1 VAQRPVLER
10 AKRAC
15 DASPDEQSGRAALGT
30 PPSFSLSFFGRH
42 SKEAEMTA
50 DGIATNHARAEPTS
64 GHGDGAT
71 TKQKDAHQRF
81 LVQCLG

>member
-1 VAQRPVLER
+1 
-10 AKRAC
+10 
-15 DASPDEQSGRAALGT
+15 
-30 PPSFSLSFFGRH
+30 
-42 SKEAEMTA
+42 MTA